1 MGTDCF
7 KSFTCIGVKTVD
19 VTVRARVDELVMVD
33 LGTLNDIYQQGFM
46 DGVTDTIGE
55 SSFFSVH
62 TMEAEDEHA

>member
-19 VTVRARVDELVMVD
+19 VTVRASVDELVMVD

-46 DGVTDTIGE
+46 DGVTDAVGE
-55 SSFFSVH
+55 PAFFSVH
-62 TMEAEDEHA
+62 TVEVEDA

>member
-1 MGTDCF
+1 MKTDCF
-7 KSFTCIGVKTVD
+7 KSFTCTSVKTVD

-33 LGTLNDIYQQGFM
+33 MGTLNDIYQQGFM

-55 SSFFSVH
+55 SAFFSVH

>member
-1 MGTDCF
+1 MRSSNF
-7 KSFTCIGVKTVD
+7 KYFECTGVKTID

-33 LGTLNDIYQQGFM
+33 MGTLNDVYQQGFM

-55 SSFFSVH
+55 SSFFSVC